1 MTTTEATPE
10 PTADTPAEKTE
21 AVEAAALPWAD
32 VQAEHFKMLRL
43 APLATDRATG
53 VRPLRFVQFGYA
65 ERHDKRHSLLRM
77 VIQLPGQR
85 VRREQNHLDIWV
97 DHDTHRVHFGPGNS
111 LEIEP
116 ANRGLG
122 RFLVAQGAAWA
133 KKKWSHYRVDG
144 VDLANKDAL
153 NEATR
158 LRRDHF
164 LRIQGFDVAYADVQH
179 LKGNVQPGKVSEV
192 LDSWNTEKVQFVE
205 ILEAAQMLQQA
216 EHNLAEQEVKLRK
229 EEEKVTKFKR
239 EDSGLRFTIT
249 CLVAFTVFQAGLLIW
264 IATHR

>member
-1 MTTTEATPE
+1 MTTTQALPE
-10 PTADTPAEKTE
+10 QSADTPAENAE
-21 AVEAAALPWAD
+21 AVEAPALPWAD
-32 VQAEHFKMLRL
+32 VHAEHFKMLRL

-65 ERHDKRHSLLRM
+65 ERHDKHHSLLRM
-77 VIQLPGQR
+77 IIQLPGQR

-97 DHDTHRVHFGPGNS
+97 DHDERRVHFGPGTS

-116 ANRGLG
+116 ANRGIG
-122 RFLVAQGAAWA
+122 RFLVAQAAAWA
-133 KKKWSHYRVDG
+133 KKKWSDYRVDG
-144 VDLANKDAL
+144 VDLSNKDAL

-164 LRIQGFDVAYADVQH
+164 LRIHGFDVAYADVQH
-179 LKGNVQPGKVSEV
+179 LKGKVQPGRVGDV

-216 EHNLAEQEVKLRK
+216 EHNLAEHEVKLRK

-239 EDSGLRFTIT
+239 EDTGLRFTIT

>member
-1 MTTTEATPE
+1 MTNTEAVPQPPAET
-10 PTADTPAEKTE
+10 TADTE
-21 AVEAAALPWAD
+21 AAAAAALPWAE
-32 VQAEHFKMLRL
+32 VEAEHFKMLRL

-53 VRPLRFVQFGYA
+53 ARPLRFVQFGYA
-65 ERHDKRHSLLRM
+65 ERNNKDHSLLRM
-77 VIQLPGQR
+77 VIQLPAQR
-85 VRREQNHLDIWV
+85 VRREQNHL
-97 DHDTHRVHFGPGNS
+97 
-111 LEIEP
+111 EP

-179 LKGNVQPGKVSEV
+179 LKGHVQPGKVSEV

-216 EHNLAEQEVKLRK
+216 EQNLAEQEVKLRH
-229 EEEKVTKFKR
+229 EEEKVIKFKR

>member
-10 PTADTPAEKTE
+10 PTADTSAEKTE
-21 AVEAAALPWAD
+21 AADAAPLPWAE
-32 VQAEHFKMLRL
+32 VQPEHFKMLRL

-65 ERHDKRHSLLRM
+65 ERNDSHRSLLRM

-85 VRREQNHLDIWV
+85 VRREQNHLDVWV
-97 DHDTHRVHFGPGNS
+97 DHDKHRVHFGPGNS

-116 ANRGLG
+116 ANRGIG

-133 KKKWSHYRVDG
+133 KKKWSSYRIDG
-144 VDLANKDAL
+144 VDLSNKDAL

-164 LRIQGFDVAYADVQH
+164 LRVHGFDVAYADVQH
-179 LKGNVQPGKVSEV
+179 LKGYVQPGKVGDV
-192 LDSWNTEKVQFVE
+192 LENWNTEKVQFVE

-216 EHNLAEQEVKLRK
+216 EQNLAEQEVKLRK

>member
-1 MTTTEATPE
+1 MTTTETTPE
-10 PTADTPAEKTE
+10 STAETPAATE
-21 AVEAAALPWAD
+21 ANAAAALPWAD
-32 VQAEHFKMLRL
+32 VHAEHFKMLRL

-53 VRPLRFVQFGYA
+53 ARPLRFVQFGYA
-65 ERHDKRHSLLRM
+65 ERHDKHHSLLRM

-97 DHDTHRVHFGPGNS
+97 DHDKHRVHFGPGNS

-116 ANRGLG
+116 ANRGIG

-164 LRIQGFDVAYADVQH
+164 LRIQGFDVAYQDLAQVKAGYSASRD
-179 LKGNVQPGKVSEV
+179 SV
-192 LDSWNTEKVQFVE
+192 LNPEWNREKVQM
-205 ILEAAQMLQQA
+205 IDLLDCGAMLQQA
-216 EHNLAEQEVKLRK
+216 DQNLHEQQVKIGKLEHRVEAL
-229 EEEKVTKFKR
+229 KR
-239 EDSGLRFTIT
+239 EDSGLRFTIA
-249 CLVAFTVFQAGLLIW
+249 CLVALTLFQAGLLIW
-264 IATHR
+264 IATR

>member
-1 MTTTEATPE
+1 MTTTQALPE
-10 PTADTPAEKTE
+10 QSADTPAENAE
-21 AVEAAALPWAD
+21 AVEAPALPWAD
-32 VQAEHFKMLRL
+32 VHAEHFKMLRL

-65 ERHDKRHSLLRM
+65 ERHDKHHSLLRM
-77 VIQLPGQR
+77 IIQLPGQR

-97 DHDTHRVHFGPGNS
+97 DHDDRRVHFGPGTS

-116 ANRGLG
+116 ANRGIG
-122 RFLVAQGAAWA
+122 RFLVAQAAAWA
-133 KKKWSHYRVDG
+133 KKKWSDYRVDG
-144 VDLANKDAL
+144 VDLSNKDAL

-164 LRIQGFDVAYADVQH
+164 LRIHGFDVAYADVQH
-179 LKGNVQPGKVSEV
+179 LKGKVQPGRVGDV

-216 EHNLAEQEVKLRK
+216 EHNLAEHEVKLRK

-239 EDSGLRFTIT
+239 EDTGLRFTIT

>member
-1 MTTTEATPE
+1 MTTTEAAPE
-10 PTADTPAEKTE
+10 PNAETATEETE
-21 AVEAAALPWAD
+21 AVDTTPLPWAD

-43 APLATDRATG
+43 APLGIDRATG
-53 VRPLRFVQFGYA
+53 ARPLRFVQFGYA
-65 ERHDKRHSLLRM
+65 ERNDKHLSLLRM

-85 VRREQNHLDIWV
+85 VRREQNHLDVWV
-97 DHDTHRVHFGPGNS
+97 DHDKHRVHFGPGNS

-116 ANRGLG
+116 VNRGIG
-122 RFLVAQGAAWA
+122 RFLVAQAAAWA
-133 KKKWSHYRVDG
+133 KKKGAHYRVDG
-144 VDLANKDAL
+144 VDLSNKDAL
-153 NEATR
+153 NESTR

-164 LRIQGFDVAYADVQH
+164 LRVHGFDVAYADVQH
-179 LKGNVQPGKVSEV
+179 LKGNVQPGKVSDV

-216 EHNLAEQEVKLRK
+216 EHNLAEHEVKLRK

>member
-21 AVEAAALPWAD
+21 AVDAAPLPRAE
-32 VQAEHFKMLRL
+32 VQPEHFKMLRL

-65 ERHDKRHSLLRM
+65 ERNDSHHSLLRM

-85 VRREQNHLDIWV
+85 VRREQNHLDVWV
-97 DHDTHRVHFGPGNS
+97 DHDKHRVHFGPGNS

-116 ANRGLG
+116 ANRGIG

-133 KKKWSHYRVDG
+133 KKKWSSYRIDG
-144 VDLANKDAL
+144 VDLSNKDAL

-164 LRIQGFDVAYADVQH
+164 LRVHGFDVAYADVQH
-179 LKGNVQPGKVSEV
+179 LKGNVQPGKVGDV
-192 LDSWNTEKVQFVE
+192 L
-205 ILEAAQMLQQA
+205 
-216 EHNLAEQEVKLRK
+216 
-229 EEEKVTKFKR
+229 
-239 EDSGLRFTIT
+239 
-249 CLVAFTVFQAGLLIW
+249 
-264 IATHR
+264 

>member
-1 MTTTEATPE
+1 MTITEATPE
-10 PTADTPAEKTE
+10 PTTDTPADAPE

-43 APLATDRATG
+43 APLAIDRATG
-53 VRPLRFVQFGYA
+53 ARPLRFVQFGYA
-65 ERHDKRHSLLRM
+65 ERHDAQRSLLRM
-77 VIQLPGQR
+77 VIELPSQR
-85 VRREQNHLDIWV
+85 VRREQNQLDVWV
-97 DHDTHRVHFGPGNS
+97 DHETHRVHFGPGNS

-116 ANRGLG
+116 VNRGLG
-122 RFLVAQGAAWA
+122 RFLVAQAAAWA
-133 KKKWSHYRVDG
+133 KRKWSHYRVDG
-144 VDLANKDAL
+144 VSLANKDAL

-179 LKGNVQPGKVSEV
+179 LKGNVQPGKVSDV
-192 LDSWNTEKVQFVE
+192 LDSWNTEKVQFVQ

-216 EHNLAEQEVKLRK
+216 EQNLQEQEVKLRK

>member
-1 MTTTEATPE
+1 MTTTQATPE
-10 PTADTPAEKTE
+10 QSADTPAENAE
-21 AVEAAALPWAD
+21 AVEAPALPWAD
-32 VQAEHFKMLRL
+32 VHAEHFKMLRL

-65 ERHDKRHSLLRM
+65 ERHDKHHSLLRM
-77 VIQLPGQR
+77 IIQLPGQR
-85 VRREQNHLDIWV
+85 VRREQNQLDIWV
-97 DHDTHRVHFGPGNS
+97 DHDKHRVHFGPGTS

-116 ANRGLG
+116 ANRGIG
-122 RFLVAQGAAWA
+122 RFLVAQAAAWA
-133 KKKWSHYRVDG
+133 KKKWSDYRVDG
-144 VDLANKDAL
+144 VDLSNKDAL

-164 LRIQGFDVAYADVQH
+164 LRVHGFDVAYADVQH
-179 LKGNVQPGKVSEV
+179 LKGKVQPGRVGDM

-216 EHNLAEQEVKLRK
+216 EQNLAEHEVKLRK

-239 EDSGLRFTIT
+239 EDTGLRFTIT

>member
-10 PTADTPAEKTE
+10 PTAETPAENTE
-21 AVEAAALPWAD
+21 AVDTAALPWGD
-32 VQAEHFKMLRL
+32 VHAEHFKMLRL
-43 APLATDRATG
+43 APLATDRSTG
-53 VRPLRFVQFGYA
+53 ARPLRFVQFGYA
-65 ERHDKRHSLLRM
+65 ERHDKHRSLLRM

-85 VRREQNHLDIWV
+85 VRREQNHLDVWL
-97 DHDTHRVHFGPGNS
+97 DHDKHRVHFGPGNS

-116 ANRGLG
+116 PNRGLG
-122 RFLVAQGAAWA
+122 RFLVAQGVAWA
-133 KKKWSHYRVDG
+133 RKKGASYRIDG

-164 LRIQGFDVAYADVQH
+164 LRVQGFDVAYADVQH
-179 LKGNVQPGKVSEV
+179 LKGNVQPARVSEV

-216 EHNLAEQEVKLRK
+216 EQNLAEQETKLRK
-229 EEEKVTKFKR
+229 EEERVIKFKR

>member
-1 MTTTEATPE
+1 MTNTEATPDS
-10 PTADTPAEKTE
+10 TADTPAEKPE

-53 VRPLRFVQFGYA
+53 ARPLRFVQFGYT
-65 ERHDKRHSLLRM
+65 ERHDKKHSLLRM

-97 DHDTHRVHFGPGNS
+97 DHETHRVHFGPGNS

-192 LDSWNTEKVQFVE
+192 LDSWNTEKVQYVE

-216 EHNLAEQEVKLRK
+216 EQNLAEQEVKLRK

>member
-1 MTTTEATPE
+1 MTNTEATPE
-10 PTADTPAEKTE
+10 PTADTTADTE
-21 AVEAAALPWAD
+21 AAASAALPWAE

-53 VRPLRFVQFGYA
+53 VRPLRFVQFGWA
-65 ERHDKRHSLLRM
+65 ERNNKDHSLLRM

-97 DHDTHRVHFGPGNS
+97 DHATHRVHFGPGNS

-116 ANRGLG
+116 ANRGIG

-179 LKGNVQPGKVSEV
+179 LKGNVQPGKVSDV
-192 LDSWNTEKVQFVE
+192 LDSWNTEKLQFVE

-216 EHNLAEQEVKLRK
+216 EQNLAEQEVKLRK
-229 EEEKVTKFKR
+229 EEEKSPSSSAKTAGCA
-239 EDSGLRFTIT
+239 SLLRAWWRLPCFRRG
-249 CLVAFTVFQAGLLIW
+249 C
-264 IATHR
+264 

>member
-1 MTTTEATPE
+1 MTTTQALPE
-10 PTADTPAEKTE
+10 QSADTPAENAE
-21 AVEAAALPWAD
+21 AVEAPALPWAD
-32 VQAEHFKMLRL
+32 VHAEHFKLLRL

-65 ERHDKRHSLLRM
+65 ERHDKHHSLLRM
-77 VIQLPGQR
+77 IIQLPGQR

-97 DHDTHRVHFGPGNS
+97 DHDERRVHFGPGTS

-116 ANRGLG
+116 ANRGIG
-122 RFLVAQGAAWA
+122 RFLVAQAAAWA
-133 KKKWSHYRVDG
+133 KKKWSDYRVDG
-144 VDLANKDAL
+144 VDLSNKDAL

-164 LRIQGFDVAYADVQH
+164 LRIHGFDVAYADVQH
-179 LKGNVQPGKVSEV
+179 LKGKVQPGRVGDV

-216 EHNLAEQEVKLRK
+216 EHNLAEHEVKLRK

-239 EDSGLRFTIT
+239 EDTGLRFTIT